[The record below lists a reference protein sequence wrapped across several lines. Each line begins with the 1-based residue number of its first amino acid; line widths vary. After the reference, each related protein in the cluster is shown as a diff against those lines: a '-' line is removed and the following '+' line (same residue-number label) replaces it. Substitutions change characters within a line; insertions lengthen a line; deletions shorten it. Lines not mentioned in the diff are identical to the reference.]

1 MSATRIFT
9 KIDRGDSIPDAYQA
23 GIARFFAS
31 NSSTG
36 SDPAVTADVIY
47 RAVVDPDPT
56 AVRYYSPPDAA
67 SIARGKQILGLD
79 GYWQEFRNAVFGCPS
94 DLWKALMAKPE
105 AHPSIWRSD
114 HMPGPFIFV
123 ATNKVREGRLEGEKQ
138 RVPGWIKFI
147 HSNEP
152 RLLAFHEY
160 LSEDGTEVEYV
171 QLHPDTDSFEN
182 HLRVVERSGRSYT
195 ETLDG
200 TTNIRIYGAP
210 SKAILE
216 MLSQAAG
223 SGVPTTVMPEHLG
236 GFTR

>member
-1 MSATRIFT
+1 MITNVASLTAEQGYPYNSVYASSKAEVALPSESLNIELAEFGVIVRAVLPGMSTTQFFT
-9 KIDRGDSIPDAYQA
+9 KIDRGDSISDAPGPLLA
-23 GIARFFAS
+23 GVRS
-31 NSSTG
+31 
-36 SDPAVTADVIY
+36 AV
-47 RAVVDPDPT
+47 
-56 AVRYYSPPDAA
+56 
-67 SIARGKQILGLD
+67 LGCL
-79 GYWQEFRNAVFGCPS
+79 S
-94 DLWKALMAKPE
+94 DLWKALMAKPG
-105 AHPSIWRSD
+105 AHSSIWRSD

-171 QLHPDTDSFEN
+171 QVHPDTDSFEH

-223 SGVPTTVMPEHLG
+223 SGVPTTVLPEHLG